1 MEQIRLN
8 QATIEITR
16 GNIINQTDCDAI
28 VNAANAQLQTG
39 GGVAGAIHRI
49 GDPELIEE
57 TRKYAPIKPGEAV
70 ITSAP
75 NLPNSFVIHCL
86 GPVFGRDKP
95 EDILLSNCYK
105 NALKLADEYRI
116 SSVAFPAIS
125 TGAFGYPVEEAAE
138 VAFTTI
144 NEAAQELKSVT
155 LIRFVLWSQYD
166 FDVHSDVLLK
176 LFRTD
181 S

>member
-1 MEQIRLN
+1 MKQIRLN
-8 QATIEITR
+8 QATIEILR
-16 GNIINQTDCDAI
+16 GDIINQPDCDAI
-28 VNAANAQLQTG
+28 VNAANAQLKTG
-39 GGVAGAIHRI
+39 GGVAGAIHKI
-49 GDPELIEE
+49 GDPELTEQ
-57 TRKYAPIKPGEAV
+57 TRKYAPIQPGEAV

-95 EDILLSNCYK
+95 EEMLLRNCYK
-105 NALKLADEYRI
+105 NALKLADEYQVC
-116 SSVAFPAIS
+116 SVTLPAIS

-138 VAFTTI
+138 VAFTAI
-144 NEAAQELKSVT
+144 KEASQGLKSVT
-155 LIRFVLWSQYD
+155 LIRFVLWSQRD
-166 FDVHSDVLLK
+166 FDVHSKVLMK